1 MTFGD
6 VLKRLP
12 ATVVLLCGYAV
23 SFITFKDNWETL
35 SDASLAVR
43 ILLPFAAFA
52 LLTGSYL
59 FSVLKDK
66 KLLFRLVSL
75 AAVFCCNVFSSGG
88 TLAQTVLVIAF
99 ALDLAAENIKIDR
112 FPNFAITLVAFFV
125 SASLATLT
133 IPYLQRVKTPQMVT
147 DIEETWFSLIEEI
160 RDSQPQQTIEQNEQS
175 DVETEAGGLTGN
187 VITNDPFDPED
198 PVVSLTVL
206 SSAHIDKLMVFACYD
221 YDPENTKFY
230 LPSPDAEVSNSS
242 TAYYH
247 KALSGE
253 DSGGF
258 VHTLDIEDASIY
270 TDIRAVPFCDF
281 ESDGFA
287 RALRD
292 SYLFR
297 DSLDRPFNY
306 RYYIDPDGFY
316 DPEVPGY
323 SDYVMYRY
331 TSLPF
336 EFRQVLMDFLDSHGI
351 EADLKNRYRTVR
363 EICTMLEGYTYSN
376 EPPALPEGEDPIL
389 WFLTVS
395 RTGYSKH
402 FAAAE
407 VLLFR
412 MLGIPARYCY
422 GYLFDAPAGER
433 VTITE
438 GNAYAFCQVYLDG
451 RWMIASEVKETDKQ
465 EESLPEN
472 EGPQIHIE
480 IDPIEEAR
488 KERVRIVKKAAL
500 IAVPCALL
508 LAVLIFLCRRFRP
521 GIVQRIDISYKA
533 LTSFYFIRDEIRNC
547 MIKSRYSKEGPTEE
561 DALLLESEV
570 GKAKGLYLYKKNLI
584 KLSALCLYI
593 LSQKL
598 RAVAYNMFRRQGKEG
613 R

>member
-6 VLKRLP
+6 VLKRIP
-12 ATVVLLCGYAV
+12 ATIVFLSGIAV
-23 SFITFKDNWETL
+23 SFVTFKDNWEVFL
-35 SDASLAVR
+35 GAPLAVR
-43 ILLPFAAFA
+43 ILLPLAVLA
-52 LLTGSYL
+52 LLVFSYL
-59 FSVLKDK
+59 LSIRKDR

-75 AAVFCCNVFSSGG
+75 AAVFCCNVFSSEG
-88 TLAQTVLVIAF
+88 TTAQTVLVIAF
-99 ALDLAAENIKIDR
+99 ALDLATDNIQINR
-112 FPNFAITLVAFFV
+112 FSNFAVTLVAFFV

-133 IPYLQRVKTPQMVT
+133 IPYLQRIKTPQMVT

-160 RDSQPQQTIEQNEQS
+160 KDSQPQQTIEQNEQS

-187 VITNDPFDPED
+187 VITNDPFDPEN
-198 PVVSLTVL
+198 PLVSLTVL
-206 SSAHIDKLMVFACYD
+206 SSAHIDKLMVFSCYD

-247 KALSGE
+247 KALSNE
-253 DSGGF
+253 SSGGF

-281 ESDGFA
+281 ESEGFA

-297 DSLDRPFNY
+297 DSLERPFSY
-306 RYYIDPDGFY
+306 RYNIDPDGFY

-323 SDYVMYRY
+323 SDYVLYRY

-363 EICTMLEGYTYSN
+363 EVCAMLEGYTYSN
-376 EPPALPEGEDPIL
+376 EPPALPEEEDPIL

-422 GYLFDAPAGER
+422 GYLFDAPAGEK
-433 VTITE
+433 VTVTE

-451 RWMIASEVKETDKQ
+451 RWMIASEVKESDKQ
-465 EESLPEN
+465 EESSPEN

-480 IDPIEEAR
+480 IDPLEEAR
-488 KERVRIVKKAAL
+488 KERVRIVKKAAS

-508 LAVLIFLCRRFRP
+508 LALLIFLCRKFRP
-521 GIVQRIDISYKA
+521 DTVQRIDMSYKA
-533 LTSFYFIRDEIRNC
+533 LTSFYFIRDEIKSC

-561 DALLLESEV
+561 DALLLENEV
-570 GKAKGLYLYKKNLI
+570 RKAKELYLYKKNLLR
-584 KLSALCLYI
+584 LSALSFYI
-593 LSQKL
+593 FAQKI
-598 RAVAYNMFRRQGKEG
+598 RAIASNMFRKQGKEG